1 MALRQQQIS
10 ELINWILQNA
20 TVQDDLGDLLA
31 HLCER
36 LVAAEIPIWRASLD
50 LPTIDPDARAMMH
63 KWWRDRPVVVQ
74 TLSHGPDQVE
84 VFQRSVIYHLISRDL
99 DKRRWRLEW
108 GEGASEFELL
118 GTLQASG
125 ATDYLI
131 WLVKFGSDPAR
142 LRGVAI
148 SIATDRAGGFT
159 DEEIASVDQLV
170 PAIGLAAYR
179 VSADHT
185 AANALE
191 IYLGRNTARRVL
203 AGEIRRGEGERLAAA
218 ILFADLRRFTQV
230 SEQEDALKVV
240 GWLNQH
246 FEVVGDAVTAEGGEI
261 LKFMGDGLLAV
272 FPVAEADGSPCRGC
286 EAALRAAE
294 RAVAAN
300 EVLNRSRAG
309 RGEPM
314 LPVDVALNFGEVVY
328 GNVGASR
335 RLDFTVIG
343 RAVNETCR
351 MEALCDDLGRSIVL
365 SEVFAKRCSRPTVMV
380 GNFELRGIDR
390 PRAVYTTLRA

>member
-1 MALRQQQIS
+1 MAVGRELIS
-10 ELINWILQNA
+10 ELVDWILRNA
-20 TVQDDLGDLLA
+20 TAQDDLGDLLGR
-31 HLCER
+31 LCER
-36 LVAAEIPIWRASLD
+36 LVVAGIPIWRASLD
-50 LPTIDPDARAMMH
+50 LPTIDPHARAMMH

-99 DKRRWRLEW
+99 DMRRWRREQ
-108 GEGASEFELL
+108 GEGVREFDLL
-118 GTLQASG
+118 GSLQSSG
-125 ATDYLI
+125 ATDYHM
-131 WLVKFGSDPAR
+131 WLVKFGSDPDR
-142 LRGVAI
+142 LRGVAF
-148 SIATDRAGGFT
+148 SVATDRAGGFA
-159 DEEIASVDQLV
+159 DEDIALVQHLV
-170 PAIGLAAYR
+170 PALGLAAYR
-179 VSADHT
+179 ISADHT

-191 IYLGRNTARRVL
+191 VYLGRNTAQRVL

-240 GWLNQH
+240 EWLNQH

-272 FPVAEADGSPCRGC
+272 FPVADGERRPCPGC
-286 EAALRAAE
+286 DAALRSAE
-294 RAVAAN
+294 RAAAAN
-300 EVLNRSRAG
+300 EALNRVREAH
-309 RGEPM
+309 GEPT
-314 LPVDVALNFGEVVY
+314 LRLDIALNFGEVVY

-351 MEALCDDLGRSIVL
+351 MEALCDDLDRDNL
-365 SEVFAKRCSRPTVMV
+365 PSEIFARRCSPPTAKVER
-380 GNFELRGIDR
+380 FELRGIERLRD
-390 PRAVYTTLRA
+390 VYATA

>member
-1 MALRQQQIS
+1 
-10 ELINWILQNA
+10 
-20 TVQDDLGDLLA
+20 
-31 HLCER
+31 
-36 LVAAEIPIWRASLD
+36 
-50 LPTIDPDARAMMH
+50 
-63 KWWRDRPVVVQ
+63 
-74 TLSHGPDQVE
+74 
-84 VFQRSVIYHLISRDL
+84 
-99 DKRRWRLEW
+99 
-108 GEGASEFELL
+108 
-118 GTLQASG
+118 
-125 ATDYLI
+125 
-131 WLVKFGSDPAR
+131 
-142 LRGVAI
+142 
-148 SIATDRAGGFT
+148 
-159 DEEIASVDQLV
+159 
-170 PAIGLAAYR
+170 
-179 VSADHT
+179 
-185 AANALE
+185 
-191 IYLGRNTARRVL
+191 VL

-240 GWLNQH
+240 EWLNQH

-272 FPVAEADGSPCRGC
+272 FPVAEADSAPCQGC
-286 EAALRAAE
+286 EAALRSAE
-294 RAVAAN
+294 RAVVAN
-300 EVLNRSRAG
+300 EVLNRSRAR

-365 SEVFAKRCSRPTVMV
+365 SEIFAKRCSRPTVMV
-380 GNFELRGIDR
+380 GSFELRGIDR